1 MAIDNVVNSHQAVSP
16 NEKKEEPKKISTLE
30 SVVGEFGDLFNLSI
44 GIGAPAAAYALTGN
58 AGVPVVSAAFIAG
71 SGGTLTS
78 KKFRDE
84 SLIGTLWGTIL
95 HYFTLPVKYMSNLAK
110 GAYVALLPFMSNSI
124 VPTTD
129 HLLKNKSP
137 KGLYEKLKK
146 NYLPNVKKTFKTIW
160 PLNLISTLFFTQ
172 QAYIVG
178 AIGVAN
184 YLFRKFIIGGAEEPT
199 DKTPY
204 HVAAPNV
211 AYKLVRNTTKGL
223 SEAIYAIVSTLGSY
237 LTSPAKAPEKKP
249 EPKPIPESAPART

>member
-1 MAIDNVVNSHQAVSP
+1 MAEENLEQKIDAQHQ
-16 NEKKEEPKKISTLE
+16 EKKEEKKVSTLE
-30 SVVGEFGDLFNLSI
+30 SVVSELGDLFNFGI

-58 AGVPVVSAAFIAG
+58 AGVPVISAAFVAG
-71 SGGTLTS
+71 SEGNLTS
-78 KKFRDE
+78 KKIRDE
-84 SLIGTLWGTIL
+84 SLVGTLWGTFL

-110 GAYVALLPFMSNSI
+110 GAYVALLPFISNSF
-124 VPTTD
+124 VPTAD

-146 NYLPNVKKTFKTIW
+146 TYWPNVKKTFKTIW

-184 YLFRKFIIGGAEEPT
+184 YLFRKFVIGGTEKPT

-223 SEAIYAIVSTLGSY
+223 GEAIYAIGSSIGNLY
-237 LTSPAKAPEKKP
+237 KTKPAAA
-249 EPKPIPESAPART
+249 PKPKTQQAPTQ